1 MIIGVPKEIKEG
13 EYRVAAAPIG
23 VRELVRRGHN
33 VLVEAGAGLGS
44 GFYDDAYAKAGATI
58 ALGGRAW
65 EKAEMIVKVKEP
77 LPSEWPKLRPGQI
90 LMTYLHLATTEEKE
104 LTEEL
109 LRSEI
114 RAIAYETV
122 ETSVG
127 HPLLAPMSRVA
138 GRLAIQAGA
147 TALQKNL
154 GGSGVLLGG
163 VPGVPPAKVVIIGGG
178 TVGANAA
185 MMAVGMGARVIVLD
199 KDADRVAYL
208 DELFQ
213 GRVETMLSDES
224 TVEQAVDGADLV
236 IGAVLAPRGQQTPH
250 LVTRAMLKNMRSGS
264 VLVDVAIDQGGC
276 FETSRPTTHADP
288 TYVVD
293 GVVHYCV
300 TNMAA
305 AVARTSTLALTGATL
320 PYAVQVATKGFE
332 QAVRDDPALALGVN
346 TYRGK
351 LTLASVAE
359 AHGLPYTP
367 LDEALAAAQPS

>member
-1 MIIGVPKEIKEG
+1 MIIGVPKEIKDG
-13 EYRVAAAPIG
+13 EYRVSVAPIG
-23 VRELVRRGHN
+23 VRELIRRGHN
-33 VLVEAGAGLGS
+33 VIVEAGAGLGS

-58 ALGGRAW
+58 ALRNQAW
-65 EKAEMIVKVKEP
+65 EKADMIVKVKEP
-77 LPSEWPKLRPGQI
+77 VPDELPKFKPGQI
-90 LMTYLHLATTEEKE
+90 LMTYLHLATTFEKD
-104 LTEEL
+104 LTEQL

-114 RAIAYETV
+114 RSIAYETV
-122 ETSVG
+122 ETPAG

-138 GRLAIQAGA
+138 GRLAIQTGA

-178 TVGANAA
+178 TVGTNAA
-185 MMAVGMGARVIVLD
+185 MMAVGAGARVIVLD
-199 KDADRVAYL
+199 KDPDRVAFL
-208 DELFQ
+208 DNIFQ

-224 TVEQAVDGADLV
+224 TVEHAVDGADLV
-236 IGAVLAPRGQQTPH
+236 IGAVLLRGGGQTPH
-250 LVTRAMLKNMRSGS
+250 LVTRAMLKNMQEGS

-276 FETSRPTTHADP
+276 FETSRPTTHSDP

-305 AVARTSTLALTGATL
+305 AVSRTSTLALTGATL

-332 QAVRDDPALALGVN
+332 QAVKDDPALAKGVN

-351 LTLASVAE
+351 LTIASVAE
-359 AHGLPYTP
+359 AHDLPYTP
-367 LDEALAAAQPS
+367 LEEALARD

>member
-1 MIIGVPKEIKEG
+1 MIIGVPKESKEG
-13 EYRVAAAPIG
+13 EYRVAVAPVG
-23 VRELVRRGHN
+23 VRELIRRGHN
-33 VLVEAGAGLGS
+33 VVVEAGAGLGS

-58 ALGGRAW
+58 ALGDRAW
-65 EKAEMIVKVKEP
+65 EKAGMIVKVKEP
-77 LPSEWPKLRPGQI
+77 LPSEWPKFKPGQI
-90 LMTYLHLATTEEKE
+90 LMTYLHLATPLEKD

-109 LRSEI
+109 LKSEI

-122 ETSVG
+122 ETLAG

-185 MMAVGMGARVIVLD
+185 MVAVGMGARVIVLD

-224 TVEQAVDGADLV
+224 TVELAVDGADLV
-236 IGAVLAPRGQQTPH
+236 IGAVLAPGGAQTPH
-250 LVTRAMLKNMRSGS
+250 LVTRAMLKNMRAGS

-332 QAVRDDPALALGVN
+332 QAVKDDPALALGVN

-351 LTLASVAE
+351 LTIASVAE

-367 LDEALAAAQPS
+367 LDEALATA

>member
-1 MIIGVPKEIKEG
+1 MIIGVPKEIKDG
-13 EYRVAAAPIG
+13 EYRVAVAPIG
-23 VRELVRRGHN
+23 VRELIRRGHN
-33 VLVEAGAGLGS
+33 VVVEAGAGLGS

-58 ALGGRAW
+58 ALRDQAW
-65 EKAEMIVKVKEP
+65 QKADMIVKVKEP
-77 LPSEWPKLRPGQI
+77 LQAEWAKFKPGQI
-90 LMTYLHLATTEEKE
+90 LLTYLHLAASYEKE
-104 LTEEL
+104 LTEAL
-109 LRSEI
+109 LKSEI

-122 ETSVG
+122 ETPAG

-138 GRLAIQAGA
+138 GRLAIQTGA

-178 TVGANAA
+178 TVGTNAA
-185 MMAVGMGARVIVLD
+185 KIAVGMGARVIVLD

-208 DELFQ
+208 DDVFQ
-213 GRVETMLSDES
+213 GRIETMLSNES
-224 TVEQAVDGADLV
+224 TVEHAVDGADMV
-236 IGAVLAPRGQQTPH
+236 VGAVLLRGGAQTPH
-250 LVTRAMLKNMRSGS
+250 LVTRAMLKNMRAGS

-276 FETSRPTTHADP
+276 FETSRPTTHSDP

-320 PYAVQVATKGFE
+320 PYAVQIATKGFE
-332 QAVRDDPALALGVN
+332 QAVTDDPALALGVN

-359 AHGLPYTP
+359 AHDLAYTP
-367 LDEALAAAQPS
+367 LDEAMALA